1 MRGALHY
8 QRISGA
14 ATHRRK
20 VSTIAIAIEKSL
32 VLALLL
38 LLSATSSAAR
48 PISEKEDIDDLHSA
62 LPEKQ
67 LISISIGSHQI
78 LQVICKHA
86 LYPVTCVQELSSFKI
101 AFTGN
106 PLEVVSLSVQAAA
119 ARADEALNLARQS
132 SSAPGLYNLE
142 RQCASDCI
150 DLMESTKEYLDMVVA
165 TLSNLQGGVASLASS
180 LRDIKVWL
188 SSSLSYQTACSDGF
202 ALAPGSTQAQIQSTQ
217 DYLAEVIGNGLSL
230 VDIFSQVGYNLGS
243 WLGNLPPIPPL
254 IHLRRRRRLLS
265 QPTVNFPSWIS
276 PTQRRLLQAPTS
288 SVASNVV
295 VAQDGSGNFL
305 NITAAIHSLPEGYQG
320 RYVIYVK
327 KGVYDE
333 VFNVTKNHKNITLL
347 GDGEDLTVITGNRN
361 AASGDF
367 NTFRTA
373 TVGVSG
379 SGFFARDITFRNT
392 AGPSGHQAVALRSS
406 ADFLVFYR
414 CSFEGY
420 QDTLYAL
427 SSRQFYRDCKIYG
440 TVDFI
445 FGNAIAVFQNCEL
458 VARLPLELQQNTYT
472 AQGRKLSADVSGFAF
487 QNCTLRGDASLQNA
501 SYSVNTYLGRPW
513 KAFSRVVFMQSQ
525 MEGLVQAQ
533 GWTPWNASNPFTDTL
548 FYGEF
553 QNRGS
558 GSSTAQRVAWAG
570 VHANMTQ
577 DQAAQFTVDNFIA
590 GQTWLGS
597 LQLDFL
603 STL

>member
-1 MRGALHY
+1 MRGTLRY
-8 QRISGA
+8 RRIPEA
-14 ATHRRK
+14 AAAPYRRQ
-20 VSTIAIAIEKSL
+20 VSAIAIAIAKTL
-32 VLALLL
+32 VLVLPL
-38 LLSATSSAAR
+38 LLSVAA
-48 PISEKEDIDDLHSA
+48 EKEDIDHLHSA
-62 LPEKQ
+62 LRPQ
-67 LISISIGSHQI
+67 NQRIAISLGSHQI
-78 LQVICKHA
+78 LQVICKHT
-86 LYPVTCVQELSSFKI
+86 LFPTTCVQELSSFKI

-106 PLEVVSLSVQAAA
+106 PLEVVSLSIQAAA
-119 ARADEALNLARQS
+119 AKADEALNLARQS
-132 SSAPGLYNLE
+132 TSTPGLYALE
-142 RQCASDCI
+142 SQCASDCM

-165 TLSNLQGGVASLASS
+165 TLSNLQAGVASLTSS

-202 ALAPGSTQAQIQSTQ
+202 ALAPGSIQAQIQSTQ
-217 DYLAEVIGNGLSL
+217 DYLTEVIGNGLSL
-230 VDIFSQVGYNLGS
+230 VDIFSQVGNNLGS

-254 IHLRRRRRLLS
+254 IHVRRRRRLLS
-265 QPTVNFPSWIS
+265 QPTINFPSWVS

-305 NITAAIHSLPEGYQG
+305 NITAAIHSLPKGYQG

-327 KGVYDE
+327 QGVYDE
-333 VFNVTKNHKNITLL
+333 VFNVTKNHKNITLV
-347 GDGEDLTVITGNRN
+347 GDGMDLTVITGKRN
-361 AASGDF
+361 VASGDF
-367 NTFRTA
+367 NTYRTA

-392 AGPSGHQAVALRSS
+392 AGASGHQAVALRAS
-406 ADFLVFYR
+406 ADLVVFYR

-427 SSRQFYRDCKIYG
+427 SSRQFYRECKIYG

-458 VARLPLELQQNTYT
+458 VARVGLEQQVNTYT

-487 QNCTLRGDASLQNA
+487 QNCTLRGDTSSSLQNA
-501 SYSVNTYLGRPW
+501 TYSVSTYLGRPW
-513 KAFSRVVFMQSQ
+513 KAFSRVVFMQSEMQ
-525 MEGLVQAQ
+525 GLVQPQ

-558 GSSTAQRVAWAG
+558 GSSTALRVPWPG
-570 VHANMTQ
+570 VHPNMTQ

-597 LQLDFL
+597 LHLDFL